1 MTRRDYAWHRMDT
14 EQNLMV
20 INSILLFEGAVD
32 MERLVSTIALR
43 LPNYPRFTQKVEQRH
58 GRPHWVE
65 DDAFDIT
72 RHIKLEQMEQDV
84 SRADLQ
90 GHMTRLA
97 HLPLERDR
105 PCGT

>member
-1 MTRRDYAWHRMDT
+1 
-14 EQNLMV
+14 
-20 INSILLFEGAVD
+20 
-32 MERLVSTIALR
+32 
-43 LPNYPRFTQKVEQRH
+43 
-58 GRPHWVE
+58 VE